1 MATLLQSLWHYAQ
14 NRVRG
19 TSDRYH
25 AHKHIITIP
34 NLVTGLG
41 VLGVVAYGYLAIH
54 SPEDVWILLPIVIL
68 ILASDMLD
76 GVLADKL
83 NQHSRIGKVLDTL
96 RDRAFTGVLLLHIVL
111 LDPAWQLILLAA
123 LVVILEGAIV
133 VAEVWRRKAERHLYS
148 KLRTIGQWSLLLGTV
163 FLHQWLAPWVMI
175 GSLTLVVCLSG
186 VALLNH
192 CRN

>member
-1 MATLLQSLWHYAQ
+1 MATLLQDLWHYAQ

-25 AHKHIITIP
+25 AHPHTITIP

-41 VLGVVAYGYLAIH
+41 ILGAAAYGYLVIH
-54 SPEDVWILLPIVIL
+54 SPEDVCILLPIVAL

-111 LDPAWQLILLAA
+111 LNPSWLLILLTAI
-123 LVVILEGAIV
+123 VVTLEGAIV
-133 VAEVWRRKAERHLYS
+133 VVEVWRRKAERHLYS

-163 FLHQWLAPWVMI
+163 FLHQWLAPWMI
-175 GSLTLVVCLSG
+175 ASFLALVVCLSG
-186 VALLNH
+186 VALVNY